1 MALLTFGW
9 RTALLLFASI
19 EMLVLAAAL
28 WQPLANRTANRILSC
43 LLIVLVGVILP
54 FAIGFAGFYDRFPW
68 LSFAPFAVPL
78 AIGPL
83 LYSYAYSVAFAATPP
98 RLALHLAPAL
108 AQFGY
113 QAVIFPLPLSVKNH
127 WDAIATPVLAPI
139 LMLALIASLAGY
151 SIASLRILRLYRIAL
166 AQQRSDDDRLSARW
180 LSRAVVALLLL
191 LTISLAYAAWN
202 AFIAPLDY
210 FGVIGR
216 YLAIAAIGCYLAIE
230 GWRHADLRLAPIP
243 VPSNDEPPAPSRD
256 WRAQGAAWAS
266 QVRDANWQRDPEL
279 SLAALARML
288 GTNTAYLSRALN
300 EGLGVSFSTFIAGL
314 RCDDVAATLRSGSEI
329 DLLRL
334 ALDAGFGSKASF
346 NRSFRARFGLSPS
359 AYRRAHASNPK

>member
-1 MALLTFGW
+1 MASLTFGW

-19 EMLVLAAAL
+19 EMLVLAGAL

-43 LLIVLVGVILP
+43 LLVVLVGVILP
-54 FAIGFAGFYDRFPW
+54 FTIGSAGFYDRFPW

-83 LYSYAYSVAFAATPP
+83 LYGYAHSVAFATMPP

-113 QAVIFPLPLSVKNH
+113 QAAIFPLPLSVKNH
-127 WDAIATPVLAPI
+127 WDSIATPVLAPM
-139 LMLALIASLAGY
+139 LTLALIASLAGY
-151 SIASLRILRLYRIAL
+151 GVASLRILRLYRIAL

-180 LSRAVVALLLL
+180 LSRAVMALLLL
-191 LTISLAYAAWN
+191 LVISLAYAAWN

-210 FGVIGR
+210 FGAIGR

-230 GWRHADLRLAPIP
+230 GWRHADLRLAPI
-243 VPSNDEPPAPSRD
+243 SALASDDSPPPSRD
-256 WRAQGAAWAS
+256 WSEQGAVWAA
-266 QVRDANWQRDPEL
+266 QVRNGNWQRDPEL

-288 GTNTAYLSRALN
+288 GTNTAHLSRALN
-300 EGLGVSFSTFIAGL
+300 EGLGMNFSTFIARL
-314 RCDDVAATLRSGSEI
+314 RCEDVAATLRAGGDV

-359 AYRRAHASNPK
+359 AYRQAHGSNSK